1 MLNLLRWMAMVER
14 LHEPDGLPY
23 RLCVGAA
30 VFRHDGRVWVG
41 ERVAVADAEE
51 GFGTW
56 WQMPQGGLGAGEDPC
71 EAARRELWE
80 ETSIRSVSL
89 LGEVPEWLAY
99 DLPAELRAKAW
110 GGRYRGQKQK
120 WFAFR
125 FDGEEA
131 EIDVFRPGD
140 GHHKPE
146 FGRWRWEE
154 VERLPEIVVEFKREV
169 YRALVPHLRRFA
181 EQVRRGPS

>member
-1 MLNLLRWMAMVER
+1 MVER
-14 LHEPDGLPY
+14 SDTGAGLPY

-30 VFRHDGRVWVG
+30 VFRDDGRVWVG
-41 ERVAVADAEE
+41 ERVGVADAEE
-51 GFGTW
+51 GLGTW
-56 WQMPQGGLGAGEDPC
+56 WQMPQGGLDTGEDPYM
-71 EAARRELWE
+71 AARRELWE

-89 LGEVPEWLAY
+89 LGEVPGWLSY
-99 DLPAELRAKAW
+99 DLPEELRGKAW

-125 FDGEEA
+125 FEGDEA
-131 EIDVFRPGD
+131 EIDVARPGG

-146 FGRWRWEE
+146 FGRWCWQE

-169 YRALVPHLRRFA
+169 YRALLPHLRRFA
-181 EQVRRGPS
+181 RMAQTSSKRVK

>member
-1 MLNLLRWMAMVER
+1 MGKRAG
-14 LHEPDGLPY
+14 EPKQHPY

-30 VFRHDGRVWVG
+30 VLRRDGRVWVG
-41 ERVAVADAEE
+41 ERVGIADAEE

-56 WQMPQGGLGAGEDPC
+56 WQMPQGGLGVGEDPE

-89 LGEVPEWLAY
+89 LGEVPDWLTY
-99 DLPAELRAKAW
+99 DLPGELRSKAW

-120 WFAFR
+120 WFVFL
-125 FDGEEA
+125 FDGDER
-131 EIDVFRPGD
+131 EINVLCPAG
-140 GHHKPE
+140 GSHKPE

-154 VERLPEIVVEFKREV
+154 VERLPEIVVGFKREV
-169 YRALVPHLRRFA
+169 YCALVPYLRRFA
-181 EQVRRGPS
+181 EEVRARQG